1 MLLNHNTSIFIVKK
15 ISLNLKKYVKILLH
29 YVNTLILLYAK
40 LDYTYIL
47 VSSLDIITFH
57 IMMY

>member
-29 YVNTLILLYAK
+29 YVKALILLYEK
-40 LDYTYIL
+40 LDYTDVL